1 VTQIVDA
8 LAGAGAEP
16 PAPQRSGALAT
27 GRSARPPRRR
37 ASTQRARQNRIGY
50 LFILP
55 FLIYFAMFLL
65 APMVMSFV
73 ISFMEWDLRSA
84 PTFVGFDNY
93 LNLMFDPI
101 RYPEFWPSLGV
112 TLQYIL
118 LSVPV
123 GVFIALVISA
133 MLNANVK
140 GEGFF
145 KTAYFIPN
153 VTAVVAVA
161 AMWIFM
167 LDPQFGL
174 INEVLGTNISFL
186 GMPQTAL
193 ATLAAMAIWSALG
206 YNILILLSAMKS
218 IDESLYDAAKIDG
231 ANAMQRFFSIT
242 LPSIQPI
249 IFFILITATIG
260 AFQAFDQMYL
270 MTGGGPDGSTLTY
283 LLSLYNHAFR
293 YFEMGTASA
302 MSYIL
307 LLIILFVT
315 WIGFR
320 FIPQKL
326 D

>member
-1 VTQIVDA
+1 MTQLIDPPIVA
-8 LAGAGAEP
+8 AEP
-16 PAPQRSGALAT
+16 T
-27 GRSARPPRRR
+27 PPRRPR
-37 ASTQRARQNRIGY
+37 TTTRRRGGSYRARQNRTGY

-55 FLIYFAMFLL
+55 FIVYFATFLL
-65 APMVMSFV
+65 LPMIMSFV
-73 ISFMEWDLRSA
+73 LSFMEWDLRST
-84 PTFVGFDNY
+84 PTWVGLDNY
-93 LNLMFDPI
+93 ANLLFDPV

-118 LSVPV
+118 MSVPL
-123 GVFIALVISA
+123 GVAIALGVSA

-174 INEVLGTNISFL
+174 INDLLGTNISFL
-186 GMPQTAL
+186 GMPETAL
-193 ATLAAMAIWSALG
+193 ASLSAMAIWSALG

-218 IDESLYDAAKIDG
+218 IDESLYEAAKIDG
-231 ANAMQRFFSIT
+231 ANAIQRFFAIT

-249 IFFILITATIG
+249 IFFIIITATIG

-302 MSYIL
+302 MSYL
-307 LLIILFVT
+307 LLLVILFVT
-315 WIGFR
+315 WVGFR

>member
-1 VTQIVDA
+1 MTQLIDPAVV
-8 LAGAGAEP
+8 AG
-16 PAPQRSGALAT
+16 QSAT
-27 GRSARPPRRR
+27 PPRRPR
-37 ASTQRARQNRIGY
+37 PTVRRGAPHRRTSYRVRQNRTGY

-55 FLIYFAMFLL
+55 FLLYFAMFLL
-65 APMVMSFV
+65 LPMLMSFV
-73 ISFMEWDLRSA
+73 LSFMEWDLRSA
-84 PTFVGFDNY
+84 PTFVGLDNY
-93 LNLMFDPI
+93 ANLLFDPI

-118 LSVPV
+118 MSVPL
-123 GVFIALVISA
+123 GIAIALGVSA

-174 INEVLGTNISFL
+174 INDVLGTNISFL
-186 GMPQTAL
+186 GMPETAL
-193 ATLAAMAIWSALG
+193 ASLAAMAIWGALG

-218 IDESLYDAAKIDG
+218 IDESLYEAAKIDG
-231 ANAMQRFFSIT
+231 ANAIQRFFAIT

-249 IFFILITATIG
+249 IFFIIITGTIG

-302 MSYIL
+302 MSYLL

-315 WIGFR
+315 WVGFR

>member
-1 VTQIVDA
+1 MTQLV
-8 LAGAGAEP
+8 EP
-16 PAPQRSGALAT
+16 PVAAGQPAT
-27 GRSARPPRRR
+27 PPRRPR
-37 ASTQRARQNRIGY
+37 PAARRRGSYRVRQNRTGY

-55 FLIYFAMFLL
+55 FLLYFAMFLL
-65 APMVMSFV
+65 LPMLMSFV
-73 ISFMEWDLRSA
+73 LSFMEWDLRST
-84 PTFVGFDNY
+84 PTFVGLDNY
-93 LNLMFDPI
+93 ANLLFDPV

-118 LSVPV
+118 MSVPL
-123 GVFIALVISA
+123 GIAIALGVSA

-174 INEVLGTNISFL
+174 INDVLGTNISFL
-186 GMPQTAL
+186 GMPETAL
-193 ATLAAMAIWSALG
+193 ASLAAMAIWGALG

-218 IDESLYDAAKIDG
+218 IDESLYEAAKIDG
-231 ANAMQRFFSIT
+231 ANAIQRFFAIT

-249 IFFILITATIG
+249 IFFIIITGTIG

-302 MSYIL
+302 MSYLL

-315 WIGFR
+315 WVGFR

>member
-1 VTQIVDA
+1 MSSSDDN
-8 LAGAGAEP
+8 ERP
-16 PAPQRSGALAT
+16 R
-27 GRSARPPRRR
+27 ARRAAQPRRGSYK
-37 ASTQRARQNRIGY
+37 ATQNRMGY

-55 FLIYFAMFLL
+55 FLIYFAVFLL
-65 APMVMSFV
+65 APMIMSFV

-84 PTFVGFDNY
+84 PTFVGLDNY
-93 LNLMFDPI
+93 ANLMFDPI

-123 GVFIALVISA
+123 GIIIAVVISA
-133 MLNANVK
+133 MLNSNVK
-140 GEGFF
+140 GESFF

-153 VTAVVAVA
+153 VTAIVAVA

-193 ATLAAMAIWSALG
+193 ATLAVMAIWTALG

-231 ANAMQRFFSIT
+231 ANAVQRFTAIT

-249 IFFILITATIG
+249 IFFIVITGVIG

-270 MTGGGPDGSTLTY
+270 MTGGGPDGATLTY

-302 MSYIL
+302 MSYL
-307 LLIILFVT
+307 LLLVILFVT

>member
-1 VTQIVDA
+1 MTQLIDPPVV
-8 LAGAGAEP
+8 AGDP
-16 PAPQRSGALAT
+16 I
-27 GRSARPPRRR
+27 PPRRPQTTTR
-37 ASTQRARQNRIGY
+37 RRGGSYKARQNRTGY

-55 FLIYFAMFLL
+55 FLLYFATFLL
-65 APMVMSFV
+65 LPMIMSFV
-73 ISFMEWDLRSA
+73 LSFMEWDLRST
-84 PTFVGFDNY
+84 PTFVGLDNY
-93 LNLMFDPI
+93 ANLLFDPV

-118 LSVPV
+118 MSVPV
-123 GVFIALVISA
+123 GVAIALGISA

-174 INEVLGTNISFL
+174 INDLLGTNISFL
-186 GMPQTAL
+186 GMPETAL
-193 ATLAAMAIWSALG
+193 ASLAAMAIWSALG

-218 IDESLYDAAKIDG
+218 IDESLYEAAKIDG
-231 ANAMQRFFSIT
+231 ANAIQRFFAIT

-249 IFFILITATIG
+249 IFFIIITATIG

-270 MTGGGPDGSTLTY
+270 MTGGGPDGSTMTY

-302 MSYIL
+302 MSYL
-307 LLIILFVT
+307 LLLVILFVT
-315 WIGFR
+315 WVGFR

>member
-1 VTQIVDA
+1 MTQLIDPPVV
-8 LAGAGAEP
+8 AGQ
-16 PAPQRSGALAT
+16 PAT
-27 GRSARPPRRR
+27 PPRRPR
-37 ASTQRARQNRIGY
+37 APSRRRGSYRARQNRTGY

-55 FLIYFAMFLL
+55 FLLYFAMFLL
-65 APMVMSFV
+65 LPMLMSFV
-73 ISFMEWDLRSA
+73 LSFMEWDLRSA
-84 PTFVGFDNY
+84 PTFVGLDNY
-93 LNLMFDPI
+93 ANLLFDPI

-118 LSVPV
+118 MSVPL
-123 GVFIALVISA
+123 GIAIALGISA

-174 INEVLGTNISFL
+174 INDVLGTNISFL
-186 GMPQTAL
+186 GMPETAL
-193 ATLAAMAIWSALG
+193 ASLAAMAIWGALG

-218 IDESLYDAAKIDG
+218 IDESLYEAAKIDG
-231 ANAMQRFFSIT
+231 ANAVQRFFAIT

-249 IFFILITATIG
+249 IFFIIITATIG

-302 MSYIL
+302 MSYLL

-315 WIGFR
+315 WVGFR

>member
-1 VTQIVDA
+1 MTQLIDPPVT
-8 LAGAGAEP
+8 AGEP
-16 PAPQRSGALAT
+16 V
-27 GRSARPPRRR
+27 PPRRPR
-37 ASTQRARQNRIGY
+37 ATARRRGGSYRSRQTRTGY
-50 LFILP
+50 IFILP
-55 FLIYFAMFLL
+55 FLLYFATFLL
-65 APMVMSFV
+65 LPMLMSFV
-73 ISFMEWDLRSA
+73 LSFMEWDLRST
-84 PTFVGFDNY
+84 PRFVGLDNY
-93 LNLMFDPI
+93 ANLLFDPV

-118 LSVPV
+118 MSVPV
-123 GVFIALVISA
+123 GVAIALGISA
-133 MLNANVK
+133 MLNANIK

-161 AMWIFM
+161 AMWIYM

-174 INEVLGTNISFL
+174 INDVLGTNISFL
-186 GMPQTAL
+186 GMPETAL
-193 ATLAAMAIWSALG
+193 ASLAAMAIWSALG

-218 IDESLYDAAKIDG
+218 IDESLYEAAKIDG
-231 ANAMQRFFSIT
+231 ANALQRFFAIT

-249 IFFILITATIG
+249 IFFIIITATIG

-270 MTGGGPDGSTLTY
+270 MTGGGPDGATLTY

-302 MSYIL
+302 MSYL
-307 LLIILFVT
+307 LLLVILFVT
-315 WIGFR
+315 WVGFR